1 LSRLFSLLF
10 LLACGGSEPTITTKP
25 MAPAP
30 KPVAPPAPTVSV
42 TAVPDIAWRMP
53 EQGVASPAARPA
65 EPGLVGARAS
75 LEELVVQHAR
85 DPQNPWAISHALLA
99 LGADIQLTNDA
110 DAVDWLFETYAKNA
124 TVGNEPGI
132 RFPRKDGAIRIEPHT
147 DLILK
152 ALTEAA
158 VSPDRE
164 VSVEGKTR
172 SVADLYRHSL
182 GRVWV
187 DGDQVSVGAWN
198 DTPWALQALATWA
211 PSDLS
216 WTSEG
221 RAMTLDLFT
230 AAVVA
235 KLSSETAFMRTAM
248 ASGQTVKKR
257 GQGIFAYTCGGA
269 HLLQGSAYAVWRG
282 YGDASSRQSIVDEV
296 AVLYWRLT
304 IELAA
309 VDQALQQHPEYAVV
323 LLEQRMKF
331 LGHFL
336 ESTHKLA
343 AMGFYEPTDEQ
354 RLVLETARNELV
366 KTVGVLE
373 SMGVFERLNE
383 MRVSNEQTYLDFV
396 GDAAHALRGI
406 DLSTGA
412 ATVR

>member
-1 LSRLFSLLF
+1 MSRLFSLLF
-10 LLACGGSEPTITTKP
+10 LLACSGGEPSVTTKP
-25 MAPAP
+25 IKPAAKPLNIPEP
-30 KPVAPPAPTVSV
+30 KVLITE
-42 TAVPDIAWRMP
+42 VPDISWRIS
-53 EQGVASPAARPA
+53 EQGVPSPAARPA
-65 EPGLVGARAS
+65 EAGLEGARAR
-75 LEELVVQHAR
+75 LEKLVVEHAR
-85 DPQNPWAISHALLA
+85 DPKNPWAISHAILA
-99 LGADIQLTNDA
+99 LGAEIRLTNDA
-110 DAVDWLFETYAKNA
+110 DAVDWLFETYARSA
-124 TVGNEPGI
+124 SIGSTPGI
-132 RFPRKDGAIRIEPHT
+132 RFPRKDGSIRIEPHT

-164 VSVEGKTR
+164 VEVEGKSL
-172 SVADLYRHSL
+172 SVAALYRHSL
-182 GRVWV
+182 ARVWV
-187 DGDQVSVGAWN
+187 AGDQLSLEAWN
-198 DTPWALQALATWA
+198 DAPWALQGLAAWA
-211 PSDLS
+211 PEELS

-221 RAMTLDLFT
+221 HSMTMDSFT
-230 AAVVA
+230 AAVVG
-235 KLSSETAFMRTAM
+235 KLSSETAFMRAAMTA
-248 ASGQTVKKR
+248 GTTVQKR

-282 YGDASSRQSIVDEV
+282 YGGEAAHKSIVDEV
-296 AVLYWRLT
+296 DVLYWRLD

-343 AMGFYEPTDEQ
+343 AMGFYVPSDEQ
-354 RLVLETARNELV
+354 QKVLEIARIELV

-373 SMGVFERLNE
+373 SMGVFEQLHELRT
-383 MRVSNEQTYLDFV
+383 SNEQTYLDFV